1 MLVKVSLFNGKLYIY
16 MSASLFM
23 NRKEVEQY
31 LIDFQNR
38 QLPALI
44 ERCLKTPAGIRER
57 KITAVIGPRRAGK
70 TFYLYQ
76 KIRELTGEGV
86 ERKNIVYLNFEST
99 RLFDLNFMEIREA
112 IELHNRI
119 FNVTEKPAIFLDE
132 PHVIENWER
141 AVRELHDEGYRIFIS
156 GSSSKLLGK
165 EIATSL
171 RGRSLSYLLL
181 PFSFAEFMKMK
192 GIKTSG
198 QPSTGEKTKILSALD
213 EYAEFGGFPEVA
225 LETDKESR
233 LRILES
239 YLDLTIYKDIVE
251 RHGIKDSMLV
261 KWFIKAAISSY
272 SKEISIN
279 KIYTTLKAQ
288 GRKTSKDELYSYASV
303 ISDALF
309 VFYLPKFS
317 WSVRKRE
324 PTGKAYLCDTGFS
337 KFAEVAKDAGK
348 KMENIVYLE
357 LMRRMAP
364 LTEIY
369 YWKNTMQE
377 EVDFI
382 IKKGN
387 RISELI
393 QVCSD
398 TNEEETLK
406 RETRALVKA
415 GEELKCPNLT
425 IITDDA
431 ESEKEA
437 GGKKIRLIPLWK
449 WLIANE

>member
-1 MLVKVSLFNGKLYIY
+1 
-16 MSASLFM
+16 M

-31 LIDFQNR
+31 LIDFQKKE
-38 QLPALI
+38 LPALI
-44 ERCLKTPAGIRER
+44 NRNLKTPSGSHMG

-76 KIRELTGEGV
+76 KIMEMVGDGT

-99 RLFDLNFMEIREA
+99 KLFDLSFREIREA

-119 FNVTEKPAIFLDE
+119 FSTTEKPVVFLDE
-132 PHVIENWER
+132 PQVVENWER
-141 AVRELHDEGYRIFIS
+141 AVRELHDDSHMIFIS

-171 RGRSLSYLLL
+171 RGRSLSYMLM
-181 PFSFAEFMKMK
+181 PFSFSEFMKMK

-198 QPSTGEKTKILSALD
+198 QPSTDEKTKILSALD
-213 EYAEFGGFPEVA
+213 EYVEFGGFPEVV
-225 LETDKESR
+225 LEADKESK

-303 ISDALF
+303 IGDALF

-317 WSVRKRE
+317 WSVMKRE
-324 PTGKAYLCDTGFS
+324 PTSKAYLCDTGFS
-337 KFAEVAKDAGK
+337 KFAEVAKDAGR
-348 KMENIVYLE
+348 KMENVVYLE
-357 LMRRMAP
+357 LIRRMAP

-377 EVDFI
+377 EVDFVV
-382 IKKGN
+382 KKGN
-387 RISELI
+387 MISELI
-393 QVCSD
+393 QVCRDVSD
-398 TNEEETLK
+398 EETVE
-406 RETRALVKA
+406 RETRALIKA
-415 GEELKCPNLT
+415 SKELKCHNLT
-425 IITDDA
+425 IITDDTD
-431 ESEKEA
+431 SEKEYD
-437 GGKKIRLIPLWK
+437 GKKVKFIPLWK
-449 WLIANE
+449 WLVG